1 MNKPQDTPI
10 NVPITAGEPESEIV
24 GSPTSGP
31 SPTEAPLA
39 DFLQRQTQHRIESAE
54 AFEQDSTSEP
64 SMRELLEEQLKLQR
78 QVRGIRNHVKGVQ
91 QGLLICQFLN
101 VLIAGALVAIAAFLY
116 SRPDDAKPFLGM
128 SNSAEVLQPEAGE
141 INSEWPKETVGEE
154 QNRAK
159 PEQMLIIRTFLSRAK
174 ALKIGTRDLPDTRSD
189 KKAGYIRLLVDL
201 QQKGEEFAAQHESRE
216 LCEMLVKIA
225 KYAEGNQAH
234 DNETLEQHELYEEIR
249 KFCYGN

>member
-10 NVPITAGEPESEIV
+10 KVPITAGEPESEIV

-39 DFLQRQTQHRIESAE
+39 DFLQRQTQQRIESAR

-141 INSEWPKETVGEE
+141 ITSEWPKETGPGE
-154 QNRAK
+154 QNTAK

-225 KYAEGNQAH
+225 KYAEGNQADH
-234 DNETLEQHELYEEIR
+234 NETLE
-249 KFCYGN
+249 

>member
-1 MNKPQDTPI
+1 
-10 NVPITAGEPESEIV
+10 
-24 GSPTSGP
+24 
-31 SPTEAPLA
+31 
-39 DFLQRQTQHRIESAE
+39 
-54 AFEQDSTSEP
+54 
-64 SMRELLEEQLKLQR
+64 MRELLEEQLKLQR

-116 SRPDDAKPFLGM
+116 SRPDEAKPFLGM
-128 SNSAEVLQPEAGE
+128 SNSAEVLQQEAGE